1 MSKIRIENGRER
13 FMARNLE
20 KAIARFSKRYKE
32 FGGYEKFKQL
42 LESGKTL
49 DAIGKVFGF
58 TRQYTSLKKIE
69 FGLQPPEKKYH
80 DKEWLSQR
88 YIQENRTLAEIA
100 DECGVDPGTIYVH
113 IKKWAI
119 PLKGVPAG
127 ERHHRWKGGRFVR
140 PDGSIVI
147 TAGKDKGKYL
157 HRLVMEQS
165 LGRPLKRREKV
176 YHIDGNKS
184 NVDISNL
191 RLVSRE

>member
-1 MSKIRIENGRER
+1 MRNGGKKP
-13 FMARNLE
+13 MAKNPE
-20 KAIARFSKRYKE
+20 KAIARFNKRYNE
-32 FGGYEKFKQL
+32 FGGYDKFKQL

-49 DAIGKVFGF
+49 ETIGSVFQF
-58 TRQYTSLKKIE
+58 TRQYASLKKIE
-69 FGLQPPEKKYH
+69 FNLQPPEKKYQ
-80 DKEWLSQR
+80 DREWLCLK
-88 YIQENRTLAEIA
+88 YVQENRTLAEIA
-100 DECGVDPGTIYVH
+100 NECGVDPGTIYVH
-113 IKKWAI
+113 LKKWAI

-184 NVDISNL
+184 NVSIGNL
-191 RLVSRE
+191 RLVSKE